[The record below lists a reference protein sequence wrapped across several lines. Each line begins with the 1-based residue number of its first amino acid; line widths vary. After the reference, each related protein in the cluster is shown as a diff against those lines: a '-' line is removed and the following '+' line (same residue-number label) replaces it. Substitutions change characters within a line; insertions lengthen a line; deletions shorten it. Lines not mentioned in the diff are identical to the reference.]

1 MDVGSNVTEFVPP
14 LTDTLVPAFI
24 ATPLTFIEALPDP
37 KLTFLA
43 AVSVSPV
50 APVMVNV
57 LPAVKLDTFRSLPVV
72 IVPVLL
78 KLSAVNVKSLTD
90 VTVPALVSTC
100 AAMLTSVP
108 LPLVVTLFP
117 AVIDTVPSAPDVR
130 LTAPPAEPIAPTT
143 DIPPFVA
150 VLSVFANVIAP
161 GEFNAPTL

>member
-1 MDVGSNVTEFVPP
+1 VTEFVPAF
-14 LTDTLVPAFI
+14 TETSVPAFI
-24 ATPLTFIEALPDP
+24 AIPLTFIEALPDP

-43 AVSVSPV
+43 AVSISPV
-50 APVMVNV
+50 APVIVNA

-90 VTVPALVSTC
+90 VTVPAFVSAC
-100 AAMLTSVP
+100 AARLTSVP
-108 LPLVVTLFP
+108 APVVFTLFP
-117 AVIDTVPSAPDVR
+117 ALIVTVPSAPDVR
-130 LTAPPAEPIAPTT
+130 FTAPPVEAIAPTT

-161 GEFNAPTL
+161 VEFNAPTL